1 MIGAYAIGGRAGEG
15 RRPVEK
21 PVDCRWLEV
30 KARGAWYTCTRQGR
44 DVAPGRHCGKER
56 CGECETEEEYE
67 VRLTLNAERGMLNQ
81 GKGNGG
87 QAILPAPQQPEEIEI
102 PQRGSVKWDR
112 PANETI
118 EGGPVN
124 ETLDQWGAR
133 MMREGQS
140 LSWVAREIG
149 CSTSTVGWHFNKRAK
164 APQQGDQ
171 DGRGPKLRKGPQ
183 QGDQDGRGP
192 KLRNG
197 QRRDAVDWDG
207 DAREVLGEK
216 APEGC
221 EGLTLRELGRKLRAE
236 GMTWDVM
243 PKALGL
249 AIGSSAV
256 QKACGGPHPG
266 DRRRSPSAPSPAPR
280 KQRADLGEGE
290 KGPPAASLEGP
301 NAQHPALS
309 DSRAPTR
316 EQPEIAGV
324 ARSPYPTLAGTALAA
339 AFIGEAGLDAE
350 FGRWVRTG
358 EVRDGGQAGLPAP
371 DRGVVGGAECEA
383 SGPVGEGEGQRGMNP
398 RPTTAGGG

>member
-1 MIGAYAIGGRAGEG
+1 MTAGKASGGRVGEG

-30 KARGAWYTCTRQGR
+30 KGRGAWFTCTRRGAQ
-44 DVAPGRHCGKER
+44 VTPERHCGKGR
-56 CGECETEEEYE
+56 CGQCETEEEYE
-67 VRLTLNAERGMLNQ
+67 GRLTLNAERGRLNQ

-87 QAILPAPQQPEEIEI
+87 QAGLSVPQQPEEMEMTR
-102 PQRGSVKWDR
+102 PGSVEWDR
-112 PANETI
+112 PASETV
-118 EGGPVN
+118 EGAPAT
-124 ETLDQWGAR
+124 ETLDQWAAG

-149 CSTSTVGWHFNKRAK
+149 CPTSTVDWHYNKR
-164 APQQGDQ
+164 G
-171 DGRGPKLRKGPQ
+171 KGPQ
-183 QGDQDGRGP
+183 QGDQAGRGP
-192 KLRNG
+192 KLRVG
-197 QRRDAVDWDG
+197 QRRDAVDWDR
-207 DAREVLGEK
+207 DATEVLGEK

-221 EGLTLRELGRKLRAE
+221 EGLTLRELVRKLRAE

-290 KGPPAASLEGP
+290 KGPREGSLEGP

-358 EVRDGGQAGLPAP
+358 EVRPPAGAQRRDLAAS
-371 DRGVVGGAECEA
+371 DRATE
-383 SGPVGEGEGQRGMNP
+383 
-398 RPTTAGGG
+398 TL